1 MDLPLPKGTKLAGFT
16 IIDEIARGGFGIT
29 YRASSA
35 NGQVVALKEYFPA
48 DMATRAN
55 DLSVAPQPD
64 QRRLYFEGLRA
75 FLSEA
80 NTLKSLPQRPGLVQ
94 VRAAFEKFGTAYC
107 AMDFIEGEPLSTLVP
122 RIQHRHGHVPEN
134 LLRDLIGPICV
145 ALDTVHSCRLVHRD
159 VKPANVMLR
168 QSDQTPVLIDFGAAR
183 PTGQKASSLSM
194 ITQRYAPIELF
205 PAGTPGI
212 PAGLSEGPWSDIY
225 SLCVMLYE
233 MMTQQSPP
241 NAKTR
246 IAQVMK
252 TQTDPLLPLSEA
264 LARLGLAD
272 KFSPSLVEAVNLGC
286 ALMPDKRPRSA
297 RELAQMM
304 GIDLTDARPPVQP
317 MGPQGGQS
325 GPQPAPRPG
334 SERGPGTETGLA
346 STVLMTLI
354 ILGIAAAVVALSTY
368 RSFGG

>member
-1 MDLPLPKGTKLAGFT
+1 MELPLPNGTKLAGFT

-29 YRASSA
+29 YRATDS
-35 NGQVVALKEYFPA
+35 NGTIIALKEYFPA
-48 DMATRAN
+48 ELARRAS
-55 DLSVAPQPD
+55 DLTVQPQPD

-80 NTLKSLPQRPGLVQ
+80 NTLKSLPQKVGLVQ

-107 AMDFIEGEPLSTLVP
+107 AMDYIEGEPLSRLVP
-122 RIQHRHGHVPEN
+122 RVQHRHGHVPEN
-134 LLRDLIGPICV
+134 LLRDLIGPICL

-168 QSDQTPVLIDFGAAR
+168 MSDQTPVLIDFGAAR

-205 PAGTPGI
+205 PAGTPGL
-212 PAGLSEGPWSDIY
+212 PSGLAEGPWSDIY
-225 SLCVMLYE
+225 SFCVMIYE
-233 MMTQQSPP
+233 MMTQETPP

-246 IAQVMK
+246 IAYVQK
-252 TQTDPLLPLSEA
+252 HQPDPLLPLGEA
-264 LARLGLAD
+264 LARRNLSD
-272 KFSPSLVEAVNLGC
+272 RYSPALVAAVESGC

-297 RELAQMM
+297 RDLAQMI
-304 GIDLTDARPPVQP
+304 GIDLVEPRPRGFLGLQTPSA
-317 MGPQGGQS
+317 PQGPS
-325 GPQPAPRPG
+325 KEDAG
-334 SERGPGTETGLA
+334 SS
-346 STVLMTLI
+346 STVAMVLL

-368 RSFGG
+368 NAFGG